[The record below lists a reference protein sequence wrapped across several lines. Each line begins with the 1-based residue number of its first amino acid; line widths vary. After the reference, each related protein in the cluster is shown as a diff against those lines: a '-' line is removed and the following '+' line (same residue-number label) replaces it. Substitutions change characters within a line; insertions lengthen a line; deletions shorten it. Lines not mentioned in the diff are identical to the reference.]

1 MPSLKALHSHRASSP
16 SHLFVADGRAAVWS
30 RSNTDDVS
38 LSQLHKFWSGLSST
52 ARRELLR
59 IDKQALFEQVRK
71 NLYCSRCH
79 GLLVEGYA
87 QIVSYGKNLQAGLL
101 GYGNGSVACNK
112 HLSEVGAVGAN
123 PSLQD
128 DTRDP
133 SVHPWGG
140 LAATRDSML
149 TVLDCFLD
157 GTPLEV
163 FESAR
168 ARERERELLYPDAC
182 GGGGRGWISQ
192 STGGFGGNG
201 RGHGMKET
209 CALHTA
215 RLSCEALVDF
225 WSALGEET
233 RRSLLR
239 MKEED
244 FIERLMFSACVR
256 YRFDSKRFCRDC
268 RRNVLREFKE
278 MKELKRSRKEPRCT
292 RWFCAADTSFRYEVS
307 DSVVQVD
314 WRDCF
319 AGEVGSVYQ
328 RFEWALGTSE
338 GKADILGFEDV
349 GLSESIQV
357 EGLDL
362 GNTAACFIT
371 IRGWKRD
378 GRCSEL
384 SAKAHALKGQSCVH
398 RRLIVGDGYVS
409 ITKGESIQRFFERA
423 EETEEEEDDDSMD
436 KDGNEL
442 DGEGSRPQKHAK
454 SPELARDFLLDA
466 ATVIFKEQ
474 VEKAFREGTARQ
486 NAHSIFVCLA
496 LSLLEERVR
505 VACKEITTLE
515 KQNKLLEEEE
525 DEKREEEERRE
536 RRKLKE
542 KEKKLRRKEKLKGKE
557 REKEKGKVET
567 KTSKVAPNG
576 CVGGVSAG
584 NEEPE
589 DGSGDQEDG
598 NPGRDMDSISARPSS
613 PDMAEA
619 RPSAEGLEYDSGL
632 GNGHDSSSCAH
643 DIEDTLSMR
652 DGNGAF
658 IVERTKSSKR
668 RSQIRQLPDGNMNG
682 LTRRIPESNGVVRNP
697 ARVAPAP
704 SMDPSLQD
712 KMTMGLLVN
721 AKSNGHRIEADS
733 LPKRMDGWHRANG
746 QAQHRPEDYQH
757 CACGG
762 PQTSVRMKGGQ
773 RNITR
778 IASRD
783 SVSSKTVERVD
794 QGGIRCLTRN
804 GTYEL
809 GYSYD
814 RSDGVKGKVVPIST
828 AKRKGERD
836 QEKAESE
843 AVETPRQGHTR
854 SASAGD
860 LSGSV
865 LNVAHGLMN
874 GSFVHSVQDHGP
886 QSKSAWVPAPPVI
899 LGGTV
904 SRSASF
910 VERNFSQTNNKGIAL
925 RTAGRVRQPVFHGK
939 TPVVTA
945 SNEVSRIGAATE
957 QGHAPTR
964 SAAAYGGHSVPTPG
978 LLSVN
983 RVSSNGNLT
992 AKVQSSA
999 GNDPPGQGV
1008 GVPAADLPVIHRANE
1023 QPPIELL
1030 EQTKVG
1036 SVKSVPQ
1043 ANGGLVMEPAK
1054 SVVTPLVVDSPG
1066 LQHPETVA
1074 VSVNPSTPGMG
1085 APSHGTVP
1093 VQAVPLSNGPRIGPN
1108 VIPSKDMLHSQGSFG
1123 PIPVQ
1128 TMLPAPMH
1136 LHPQQS
1142 YGYYQQQQQQQQG
1155 SWGASRSRNGVL
1167 PLPQPGGFMIP
1178 PPNGLGMSM
1187 GGLPPM
1193 SLAQAGP
1200 PGMGVGRMPTLPNGL
1215 NTLQLRDSIFLSR
1228 FGTGPNGGMDGRVAP
1243 GSQVPLPA
1251 AASAAAA
1258 APASSEHAEATSLSV
1273 QGQGQGG
1280 HGLDGGLVAPPPQAA
1295 AAGESA
1301 AVHSTTIAKEGISS
1315 SSSTTADSPPPA
1327 SSSSASDTS
1336 GFSLFHFG
1344 GPTAVAPK
1352 EIDSPPLVLP
1362 MKDSK
1367 AVSDA
1372 CLEGLSDARRCGGP
1386 SDELTG
1392 ASKEMSA
1399 PAVEYS
1405 LFASQG
1411 KGLGLVFF

>member
-16 SHLFVADGRAAVWS
+16 SHLFVADGRSAVWS
-30 RSNTDDVS
+30 RSNTEDVS
-38 LSQLHKFWSGLSST
+38 LSQLHKFWSGLSSSQ
-52 ARRELLR
+52 RRELLR

-87 QIVSYGKNLQAGLL
+87 QIVSYGKSLQAGLL
-101 GYGNGSVACNK
+101 GYSNGSAGCNK

-123 PSLQD
+123 SSLQD

-192 STGGFGGNG
+192 STGGYGGNG
-201 RGHGMKET
+201 RGHGLKET

-244 FIERLMFSACVR
+244 FIERLMF
-256 YRFDSKRFCRDC
+256 RFDSKRFCRDC

-307 DSVVQVD
+307 DTTVQVD

-319 AGEVGSVYQ
+319 AGDVGSVYQ

-371 IRGWKRD
+371 VRAWKRD
-378 GRCSEL
+378 GKCNEL
-384 SAKAHALKGQSCVH
+384 SAKAHALKGQLCVH

-442 DGEGSRPQKHAK
+442 DGGGSRPQKHAK

-542 KEKKLRRKEKLKGKE
+542 KEKRQRRKEKLKGKE
-557 REKEKGKVET
+557 RDKDKSKPDS
-567 KTSKVAPNG
+567 KATSGATNG
-576 CVGGVSAG
+576 CVIAASTES
-584 NEEPE
+584 EEAE
-589 DGSGDQEDG
+589 DKSGEQEEESPRQD
-598 NPGRDMDSISARPSS
+598 RDSISARPSS

-619 RPSAEGLEYDSGL
+619 RQSADGLEYDNGG
-632 GNGHDSSSCAH
+632 GNGVDSSGCAH

-668 RSQIRQLPDGNMNG
+668 RSQIRQLSEGGSMNG
-682 LTRRIPESNGVVRNP
+682 LARRNYPYEMNGTGRNSAKVVP
-697 ARVAPAP
+697 APALDYTFHEKT
-704 SMDPSLQD
+704 SAGSL
-712 KMTMGLLVN
+712 T
-721 AKSNGHRIEADS
+721 NGKHTSHRIGPDTVS
-733 LPKRMDGWHRANG
+733 KRTDGWHRAHVH
-746 QAQHRPEDYQH
+746 AQQRSEDYQY
-757 CACGG
+757 CGCGG
-762 PQTSVRMKGGQ
+762 PQNGVRMKGNQ
-773 RNITR
+773 RNISR
-778 IASRD
+778 IG
-783 SVSSKTVERVD
+783 SKEYIANKIVDRVD
-794 QGGIRCLTRN
+794 TGLRVSTRN
-804 GTYEL
+804 GNYEL

-814 RSDGVKGKVVPIST
+814 RGDRGKVIPVST
-828 AKRKGERD
+828 AKRKGEREQD
-836 QEKAESE
+836 KSE
-843 AVETPRQGHTR
+843 LGAKEIQRPGHTR
-854 SASAGD
+854 SASAGE
-860 LSGSV
+860 LGGGGTNGFHGFVNGNFTHSG
-865 LNVAHGLMN
+865 HEN
-874 GSFVHSVQDHGP
+874 GSQV
-886 QSKSAWVPAPPVI
+886 KTAWVPASSGS
-899 LGGTV
+899 LGNTV
-904 SRSASF
+904 SRSSSF
-910 VERNFSQTNNKGIAL
+910 VERNFSHTSHKAITS
-925 RTAGRVRQPVFHGK
+925 RPVGRVRQPGAVYQGK
-939 TPVVTA
+939 PSGAVSDGVLLPGTTGDQLQAPRTA
-945 SNEVSRIGAATE
+945 TN
-957 QGHAPTR
+957 
-964 SAAAYGGHSVPTPG
+964 GGHSDSNLG
-978 LLSVN
+978 ALSLD
-983 RVSSNGNLT
+983 RVASNSNLT
-992 AKVQSSA
+992 AKVQSTVGS
-999 GNDPPGQGV
+999 DPATSRHGLGL
-1008 GVPAADLPVIHRANE
+1008 AADSPVVPKSNE
-1023 QPPIELL
+1023 LSDEGSEKMKSESIRSVSSPQFGMPID
-1030 EQTKVG
+1030 
-1036 SVKSVPQ
+1036 
-1043 ANGGLVMEPAK
+1043 PAK
-1054 SVVTPLVVDSPG
+1054 SLVTPPVGMELPAFQPAESANP
-1066 LQHPETVA
+1066 PTS
-1074 VSVNPSTPGMG
+1074 SVG
-1085 APSHGTVP
+1085 AQDNGPLP
-1093 VQAVPLSNGPRIGPN
+1093 AQAVPISNGLKIVQSVQPPKELLN
-1108 VIPSKDMLHSQGSFG
+1108 VQGSMQ
-1123 PIPVQ
+1123 PLPVQ
-1128 TMLPAPMH
+1128 TILSGQMH
-1136 LHPQQS
+1136 LQPQQS
-1142 YGYYQQQQQQQQG
+1142 YGFYQQQQG
-1155 SWGASRSRNGVL
+1155 SWGLPRSRNGVL
-1167 PLPQPGGFMIP
+1167 PLPQPGGFLIP
-1178 PPNGLGMSM
+1178 PTGLGMTM
-1187 GGLPPM
+1187 AALPPM
-1193 SLAQAGP
+1193 SIAQAIP
-1200 PGMGVGRMPTLPNGL
+1200 PGMAVGRMATLPNGM
-1215 NTLQLRDSIFLSR
+1215 NTLPVRDSVFLSR
-1228 FGTGPNGGMDGRVAP
+1228 FGPGPNGGADGRGPP
-1243 GSQVPLPA
+1243 GSQLVPPGE
-1251 AASAAAA
+1251 
-1258 APASSEHAEATSLSV
+1258 PVKSSPLH
-1273 QGQGQGG
+1273 GQD
-1280 HGLDGGLVAPPPQAA
+1280 GLLHSGDTGTAVNGTIMQKEDICDSHSQA
-1295 AAGESA
+1295 
-1301 AVHSTTIAKEGISS
+1301 
-1315 SSSTTADSPPPA
+1315 
-1327 SSSSASDTS
+1327 DTS

-1344 GPTAVAPK
+1344 GPAAVAQK
-1352 EIDSPPLVLP
+1352 EVDSPPLVAPL
-1362 MKDSK
+1362 KESK
-1367 AVSDA
+1367 VSDSRV
-1372 CLEGLSDARRCGGP
+1372 ETLSDTRRCGP
-1386 SDELTG
+1386 LDELSG
-1392 ASKEMSA
+1392 GSKDMSA
-1399 PAVEYS
+1399 SAGEYS
-1405 LFASQG
+1405 LFATQG
-1411 KGLGLVFF
+1411 KGLVFF